1 MHSGDYYD
9 DDHVNLYCMFL
20 LCDASTFVYSLICRE
35 TDVRTI
41 RCTNENAASVI
52 LHPYRHHGLHSLE
65 KSPMEVSRGLFWAR
79 TYEGK
84 RRVGSV
90 VSETELPDW
99 SVYQLVGV
107 SLTIL
112 WISVKIGPK
121 RWSKDRIQPEYVMN
135 HTIFWLFQVAW
146 GRIVGLMGLVSN
158 QSKVMLRFHLE
169 PTPIISLGHL
179 CSV

>member
-84 RRVGSV
+84 RRVGKYDLTRFGHRDRPPHRGARWRNRSRCGCLFRCVLASLYEV
-90 VSETELPDW
+90 VS
-99 SVYQLVGV
+99 VRRMVGRMV
-107 SLTIL
+107 GRMVRNPFFLNAENESFSL
-112 WISVKIGPK
+112 
-121 RWSKDRIQPEYVMN
+121 
-135 HTIFWLFQVAW
+135 
-146 GRIVGLMGLVSN
+146 
-158 QSKVMLRFHLE
+158 
-169 PTPIISLGHL
+169 
-179 CSV
+179 